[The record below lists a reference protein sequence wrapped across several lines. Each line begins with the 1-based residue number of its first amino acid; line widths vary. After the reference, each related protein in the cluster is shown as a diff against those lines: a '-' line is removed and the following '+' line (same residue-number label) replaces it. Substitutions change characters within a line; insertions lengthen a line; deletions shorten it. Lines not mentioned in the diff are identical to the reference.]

1 VYWLPTFAEAEPVLR
16 GLLDE
21 GDVCL
26 VMGAGD
32 VDALGRKLVAR

>member
-1 VYWLPTFAEAEPVLR
+1 MPSFGDARRLLGSTLR
-16 GLLDE
+16 K

-32 VDALGRKLVAR
+32 VDRLARDLVRQA

>member
-1 VYWLPTFAEAEPVLR
+1 LKGML
-16 GLLDE
+16 GD

-32 VDALGRKLVAR
+32 VDELGRRLVEVT